1 MELAVLM
8 IKLLFALIVVF
19 GFMFILIKISN
30 SKLNKI
36 NQGKYIKVLER
47 TNISKDNSII
57 LLKIGNKGYVIGS
70 SSKGIEKI
78 EEISEEEIAVIDKNK
93 EKQKEEVNQQYEE
106 FIKKLNLKFKKLKN
120 KNS

>member
-19 GFMFILIKISN
+19 GLMFILIKISN

-47 TNISKDNSII
+47 TNISKDNAII

-106 FIKKLNLKFKKLKN
+106 FIKKFNLKLKKLKN